1 MSTSEGRKRLEPRMS
16 RGSWKFRT
24 WAAGPMVVISAL
36 LALNQLGSSH
46 GWDPVSFWLYTA
58 LFIISVIQVLYLLRV
73 RRNDAPFWDEDEAR
87 RDDWD
92 RRGRRL

>member
-1 MSTSEGRKRLEPRMS
+1 MSSTEGRKRLEPRMS
-16 RGSWKFRT
+16 RGSWRFAL
-24 WAAGPMVVISAL
+24 WVFGGQFVCSAL
-36 LALNQLGSSH
+36 LALNKVGSSH

-58 LFIISVIQVLYLLRV
+58 WFIISAIQLLLLLRV

-87 RDDWD
+87 RADWD